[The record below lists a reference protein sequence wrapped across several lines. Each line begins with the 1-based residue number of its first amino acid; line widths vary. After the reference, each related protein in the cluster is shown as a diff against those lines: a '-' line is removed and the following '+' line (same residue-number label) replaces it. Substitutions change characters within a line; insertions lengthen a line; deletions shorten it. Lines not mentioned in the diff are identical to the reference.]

1 MPGRCLK
8 KGEHHDG
15 DDGSGG
21 LCGIVMVGTGE
32 EGGDEG
38 VVVGV
43 TFVMLASVVSAAA
56 SRTSTCY

>member
-1 MPGRCLK
+1 MSEE
-8 KGEHHDG
+8 GEQHDG

-21 LCGIVMVGTGE
+21 LCGIAMVGTGE
-32 EGGDEG
+32 EGGGEG

-56 SRTSTCY
+56 PHTSTCY